1 MVLGTGL
8 PPCTPINAE
17 VPNVLSGALSEF
29 DRADRFWLR
38 TEKEAGRLRR
48 SLPAYFS
55 NVVDLAEMS
64 AAINA
69 P

>member
-8 PPCTPINAE
+8 PPCKPINAE
-17 VPNVLSGALSEF
+17 VNDVFGGALSEF
-29 DRADRFWLR
+29 DREDRFWLR
-38 TEKEAGRLRR
+38 TEKAAGRLRR